1 VGTRER
7 PGDRGRRRAV
17 DAGRRLATDF
27 GGARRSA
34 GLSLRDVG
42 AATRTSHQQVR
53 RFERG
58 ELIHVDIGD
67 VGAWCA
73 TVGLELGLRAFPAG
87 DPIRDRAQLG
97 LLERLRGRL
106 HASLDWRTEV
116 GLPIAG
122 DLRAWDAV
130 ISGTRWRA
138 MVDAET
144 VLDDLQ
150 ALDRRVSLK
159 ARDGRADIVLL
170 VVADTIRNRRALR
183 AAPGALSWLSR
194 RSRPVLRALAR
205 GEAPPSGIVIL

>member
-1 VGTRER
+1 MARR
-7 PGDRGRRRAV
+7 DSALDRARRRMAE
-17 DAGRRLATDF
+17 DQRRVRADLASP
-27 GGARRSA
+27 RRSA
-34 GLSLRDVG
+34 GLSQDAVGAICGWSGSTQARIEAGAGTPAQMALVGADVG
-42 AATRTSHQQVR
+42 R
-53 RFERG
+53 
-58 ELIHVDIGD
+58 DIR
-67 VGAWCA
+67 
-73 TVGLELGLRAFPAG
+73 LQAFLAG
-87 DPIRDRAQLG
+87 DPIRDAGHARLLG
-97 LLERLRGRL
+97 RLRARL
-106 HASLDWRTEV
+106 HASLAWATEV
-116 GLPIAG
+116 PLRIAG